1 MGHGEKYNWAAH
13 ERNELGQ
20 KQRKQCWAARRVWA
34 KRGEGKGGKE
44 ILLLIFQ
51 RSSQKIEFKQRFE
64 FKQTKTMQQH
74 VCNIKP
80 L

>member
-51 RSSQKIEFKQRFE
+51 RSSQK
-64 FKQTKTMQQH
+64 
-74 VCNIKP
+74 N
-80 L
+80 

>member
-1 MGHGEKYNWAAH
+1 LGHGEIKLGCAAV
-13 ERNELGQ
+13 LGQ
-20 KQRKQCWAARRVWA
+20 KQGRK
-34 KRGEGKGGKE
+34 KEGKE
-44 ILLLIFQ
+44 FLLLIFKGAHK
-51 RSSQKIEFKQRFE
+51 KIEFKQRFE